1 MLPWLLTTILV
12 NDKKVLSL
20 LTSYFKPDKLSIIEA
35 INYFI
40 ATYSIFVRVQ
50 S

>member
-20 LTSYFKPDKLSIIEA
+20 LTSYFKPDKISIIELLYRH
-35 INYFI
+35 ILHI
-40 ATYSIFVRVQ
+40 C
-50 S
+50 